1 MTAASAVSPSSH
13 SLGPVTKHTG
23 IRGARAPQTT
33 GGRLGRGRG
42 PGPLPRKE
50 NLSSA
55 PTPGSAGGPEGHSP
69 QPGGERQR
77 VTAPSPGER
86 DRGSQPLPQGEQ
98 EGQRATAPSPGRA
111 GGPEG
116 HSPQPGESRRARRS
130 QPPAREQQERQ
141 GEASLLQRAKHPSPG
156 DGPQSPTLHGA
167 CRGLPLLRHHRTEF
181 RGAPLSLS
189 KTLSKSW
196 WFAPGKQN

>member
-13 SLGPVTKHTG
+13 SQGPVTKHTG

-77 VTAPSPGER
+77 VTAPSPGESR
-86 DRGSQPLPQGEQ
+86 RARGSQPPAQGGE
-98 EGQRATAPSPGRA
+98 T
-111 GGPEG
+111 EG
-116 HSPQPGESRRARRS
+116 HSPQPKG
-130 QPPAREQQERQ
+130 ERQ
-141 GEASLLQRAKHPSPG
+141 RVTAPSPG
-156 DGPQSPTLHGA
+156 AQTPSELEGGGRAYFLATYPFPFSYCP
-167 CRGLPLLRHHRTEF
+167 
-181 RGAPLSLS
+181 
-189 KTLSKSW
+189 
-196 WFAPGKQN
+196 

>member
-55 PTPGSAGGPEGHSP
+55 PTPGS
-69 QPGGERQR
+69 
-77 VTAPSPGER
+77 
-86 DRGSQPLPQGEQ
+86 
-98 EGQRATAPSPGRA
+98 A